1 MRKGSKMIKVLFF
14 GPVAERIGGNALQV
28 EHRPGICLQD
38 VRDELAAQYPQAFEI
53 VCFAAANGEHVRDM
67 SLPLADNSEV
77 AFMARFSG
85 G

>member
-1 MRKGSKMIKVLFF
+1 MIKVLFF
-14 GPVAERIGGNALQV
+14 GPVAERIGNNALQV
-28 EHRPGICLQD
+28 EYRSGIRLQD

-77 AFMARFSG
+77 AFMAKFSG

>member
-1 MRKGSKMIKVLFF
+1 MIKVLFF
-14 GPVAERIGGNALQV
+14 GPVAERIGNNSLQV
-28 EHRPGICLQD
+28 EHRSGMRLQD

-77 AFMARFSG
+77 AFMAKFSG

>member
-1 MRKGSKMIKVLFF
+1 MIKVLFF
-14 GPVAERIGGNALQV
+14 GPVAERIGNNSLQV
-28 EHRPGICLQD
+28 EHRPGIRLQD

-53 VCFAAANGEHVRDM
+53 VCFVGLNNEHVRDM

>member
-1 MRKGSKMIKVLFF
+1 MIKVLFF
-14 GPVAERIGGNALQV
+14 GPVAERIGHHALQV
-28 EHRPGICLQD
+28 EHRPGIRLQD

-77 AFMARFSG
+77 AFMAKFSG

>member
-1 MRKGSKMIKVLFF
+1 MIKVLFF
-14 GPVAERIGGNALQV
+14 GPVAERIGRNALQIGY
-28 EHRPGICLQD
+28 RPGIRLQD

-53 VCFAAANGEHVRDM
+53 VCFAAANGEHVRDL

-77 AFMARFSG
+77 AFMAKFSG

>member
-1 MRKGSKMIKVLFF
+1 MIRVLFF
-14 GPVAERIGGNALQV
+14 GPVAERIGNNALQV
-28 EHRPGICLQD
+28 EHRPGIRLQD

-53 VCFAAANGEHVRDM
+53 VCFAAANGEHVRDL

>member
-1 MRKGSKMIKVLFF
+1 MIKVLFF
-14 GPVAERIGGNALQV
+14 GPVAERISASELSV
-28 EHRPGICLQD
+28 EFREGMRLRE

-53 VCFAAANGEHVRDM
+53 VCFVAANGEHVRDM
-67 SLPLADNSEV
+67 SLLLADNSEV

>member
-1 MRKGSKMIKVLFF
+1 MITVLFF
-14 GPVAERIGGNALQV
+14 GPVAERIGAREMKV
-28 EHRPGICLQD
+28 AFRPGLRLQD

-53 VCFAAANGEHVRDM
+53 ACFAAADGEHVRDL

>member
-1 MRKGSKMIKVLFF
+1 MIKVLFF
-14 GPVAERIGGNALQV
+14 GPVAERIGTNALQA
-28 EHRPGICLQD
+28 EHRPGIRLQD

-53 VCFAAANGEHVRDM
+53 VCFAAANGEHVRDL